1 MAVLECTD
9 VMQIKIQGGVSV
21 VHAISLYIVPEKNKR
36 TKANFSISIIPLF

>member
-21 VHAISLYIVPEKNKR
+21 VHAISLYIVPEKK
-36 TKANFSISIIPLF
+36 